1 MKLHQME
8 INARHTRFKR
18 DLEKLLN
25 KHAGKLSA
33 QELLAISAQVCGMI
47 AAVQDKRSMTPAQ
60 AMEIIVENIKNG
72 NQLIA
77 GDKLTAH

>member
-1 MKLHQME
+1 MKSIE
-8 INARHTRFKR
+8 PNARHTRFKR

-47 AAVQDKRSMTPAQ
+47 AAVQDKRTLTPAQ
-60 AMEIIVENIKNG
+60 AMEIIVENIRNG
-72 NQLIA
+72 NELMQ
-77 GDKLTAH
+77 LTAH

>member
-47 AAVQDKRSMTPAQ
+47 AAVQDKRTMTSAQ
-60 AMEIIVENIKNG
+60 AMEIIVENIRNG
-72 NQLIA
+72 NELMQL
-77 GDKLTAH
+77 TTH

>member
-1 MKLHQME
+1 MKLHPVE

-18 DLEKLLN
+18 DLERLLN

-47 AAVQDKRSMTPAQ
+47 AAVQDQRTVTPTQ
-60 AMEIIVENIKNG
+60 AMEIIVENIRNG

-77 GDKLTAH
+77 GDKLTTH

>member
-1 MKLHQME
+1 MKLHPAE

-47 AAVQDKRSMTPAQ
+47 AAVQDKRTLTPSQ
-60 AMEIIVENIKNG
+60 AMEIIVENIKAG
-72 NQLIA
+72 NQLMQ
-77 GDKLTAH
+77 LTAH

>member
-47 AAVQDKRSMTPAQ
+47 AAVQDKRTMTSEQ
-60 AMEIIVENIKNG
+60 AMEIIVENIRNG
-72 NQLIA
+72 NELMQ
-77 GDKLTAH
+77 LTAH

>member
-1 MKLHQME
+1 MKSIE
-8 INARHTRFKR
+8 PNARHARFKR

-47 AAVQDKRSMTPAQ
+47 AAVQDKRTMTSEQ

-72 NQLIA
+72 NQLMQ
-77 GDKLTAH
+77 LTAH